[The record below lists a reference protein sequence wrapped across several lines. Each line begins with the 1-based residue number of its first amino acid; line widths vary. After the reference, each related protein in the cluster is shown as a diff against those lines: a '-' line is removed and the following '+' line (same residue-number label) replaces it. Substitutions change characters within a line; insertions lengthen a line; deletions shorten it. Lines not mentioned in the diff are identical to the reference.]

1 MAVFKGFAGNRI
13 VDGFLLVAQ
22 WQLGRNDDGHEFN
35 LSTITLTQATSIT
48 PATNAFI
55 KTPINHSIGSDW
67 AATAIDRNGS
77 LRIALPSTLR

>member
-1 MAVFKGFAGNRI
+1 
-13 VDGFLLVAQ
+13 VDYS
-22 WQLGRNDDGHEFN
+22 
-35 LSTITLTQATSIT
+35 STMISLTIHIITLTQATSIT

-77 LRIALPSTLR
+77 LRIAAWADGGVNATRVAPRFLSSQTLPV